1 MKENGSTI
9 RGRVP
14 AMRGLAMET
23 HMKENIRKARC
34 MGRAGMCGI
43 PVSIMRD
50 NGRRVS
56 RTVMVFGVVGRV
68 IHTSDNGKT
77 TSLMDSVSTL
87 GVMEMSMKESGRHV

>member
-1 MKENGSTI
+1 MKENGTMT
-9 RGRVP
+9 RGMVP

-23 HMKENIRKARC
+23 HMKENIGKARC
-34 MGRAGMCGI
+34 TGRAGMCGL

-50 NGRRVS
+50 SGRRAS
-56 RTVMVFGVVGRV
+56 RMVMVSGVVRKM